1 MCRKMLHPH
10 GFRCSTFFDLAQH
23 PSQEQPSAPIS
34 NGLAPVSTATVQAP
48 PTPSPVPQPGQ
59 TFPTTPAPGAS
70 SPMLL
75 PAQPPSQ
82 QPQFPPGVALNNAD
96 HAKQAQV
103 APGARPPST
112 SAPGLPSQMQ
122 QRANAFPGSLS
133 DFVMSFENVKQKGM
147 CLGSSQTTFKLTGWV
162 VTCFSAPHRM
172 SNLDQVHKLLQGS
185 YTSMPQPQDTEKSV
199 PTSDC
204 TLIRLTDWSHPI

>member
-133 DFVMSFENVKQKGM
+133 DLVMSFENVKQKGM
-147 CLGSSQTTFKLTGWV
+147 CLSSSQRTFRLSGW
-162 VTCFSAPHRM
+162 R
-172 SNLDQVHKLLQGS
+172 LGS
-185 YTSMPQPQDTEKSV
+185 QRHIGCP
-199 PTSDC
+199 
-204 TLIRLTDWSHPI
+204 TLIRSTSSYREATRACRNHRTRRSQHLHPIVR